1 MTKVDSNRVLEFVV
15 IIKVKRKTKGG
26 KRDGRHGHTGKIG
39 IVCHFVNGKIGEE
52 IFRAF
57 GPTFK
62 DVSRQLHNP
71 GPVPAWVSIDSRGE
85 TYF

>member
-1 MTKVDSNRVLEFVV
+1 MTKVEAGLVPGFVV

-26 KRDGRHGHTGKIG
+26 KRDGRHGRTGKVG
-39 IVCHFVNGKIGEE
+39 IVCQFADGKIGEE
-52 IFRAF
+52 VYRVI

>member
-1 MTKVDSNRVLEFVV
+1 MADANYVV
-15 IIKVKRKTKGG
+15 VIKVKRKSKGG
-26 KRDGRHGHTGKIG
+26 KRDGRHGSTGKVG
-39 IVCHFVNGKIGEE
+39 IVYQLNAGKRGEE
-52 IFRAF
+52 VFRVI

-71 GPVPAWVSIDSRGE
+71 GPVPVYVTISSREE